1 MAISIFELPR
11 PPDHGLCKT
20 VIWEKLIQKLLLNQK
35 CMGYLVRAYY
45 SISPTRYY
53 KDDLCWRADLKSKT
67 TEDIIS
73 NRSFMEVLVL
83 NHYVLVKKDPYKAI
97 RQAYLVGTNTKSK
110 PFEGEAETPESPHTV
125 APPTCHVEESEGSG
139 TSDARSTSS
148 DSTAP
153 LSSDHPLTH
162 TTHVLVPSL
171 RRTVRM
177 AVRIPPA
184 MSPGLSVSI
193 AEVAAMFDSTFC
205 KRFRSSYDSSP
216 SPTFPVSKSMG
227 VDSLGL
233 GGDEDVPE
241 GQQRATPVMQTITL
255 PSPEWTSGLF
265 PISPAPSTIPLPI
278 SSPMISLTVPSPVA
292 TPATV
297 ETEGFLTKMG
307 AQVEMQGGL
316 ICDHTIR
323 LGELSLALFERYDR
337 DIGELFTR
345 LGAVRHEIFSQG
357 YQFRSLEHKQERT
370 AVQAALQQELQEMRG
385 RVTALE

>member
-1 MAISIFELPR
+1 
-11 PPDHGLCKT
+11 
-20 VIWEKLIQKLLLNQK
+20 
-35 CMGYLVRAYY
+35 
-45 SISPTRYY
+45 
-53 KDDLCWRADLKSKT
+53 
-67 TEDIIS
+67 
-73 NRSFMEVLVL
+73 
-83 NHYVLVKKDPYKAI
+83 DPYKAI

-216 SPTFPVSKSMG
+216 SPTFPVSKRYRGMFELILDT
-227 VDSLGL
+227 DSEEDKEVNESSNLDSESEDAKNEGPTAKDKDPAI
-233 GGDEDVPE
+233 GDE
-241 GQQRATPVMQTITL
+241 G
-255 PSPEWTSGLF
+255 
-265 PISPAPSTIPLPI
+265 
-278 SSPMISLTVPSPVA
+278 
-292 TPATV
+292 
-297 ETEGFLTKMG
+297 
-307 AQVEMQGGL
+307 
-316 ICDHTIR
+316 
-323 LGELSLALFERYDR
+323 
-337 DIGELFTR
+337 
-345 LGAVRHEIFSQG
+345 
-357 YQFRSLEHKQERT
+357 
-370 AVQAALQQELQEMRG
+370 
-385 RVTALE
+385 